1 MRRCLSVMM
10 WIKSD
15 VMLRVVREERARTRE
30 IYHLERERKMRE
42 KRTQTHINIAMRMT
56 EKVSLLLFVVLLNT
70 VGYYTSM
77 TASSL
82 SHDDEE
88 EEEEE
93 EASAGSHSTATNS
106 TSNFNVAFPGM
117 TPPAPLAPY
126 PNSGGMIKTR
136 FPPTFMPSMPSAPSM
151 PSSQP

>member
-15 VMLRVVREERARTRE
+15 VTRRVVREERARTRE
-30 IYHLERERKMRE
+30 IYHLEHSKKDARKTHVNTR
-42 KRTQTHINIAMRMT
+42 KHCDDDDRT
-56 EKVSLLLFVVLLNT
+56 VSLLLLVVLLNT